1 MDAMDYNT
9 NEEANILAKLGI
21 LNSTLEC
28 PNKKGRS
35 KMDVKNISVRSMK
48 HARAG
53 NSGALDEDS
62 SDDCLFD
69 NERFTNN
76 HRKIRKNRRSMRQDE
91 TDEQRYSVWHHF
103 ALFCSF
109 LFIGLSTTIRDST
122 LSNFASSNL
131 SQIDERSDFI
141 SGFSTVHG
149 FSIVVGS
156 ILAGLIFVRFN
167 STLVIPLIMIISM
180 LFIGGLLIS
189 GAAGNRQRIFFC
201 IYMAIS
207 LGSLLG
213 SVLNPPVEPI
223 HYFAYGETKSNHS
236 INKRE
241 TVINETTLLSTTLP
255 PPVMNATNSTI
266 TSTTTIIANP
276 SQENE
281 IVFKTKTEENMIKRK
296 EAERRRKE
304 KEEEERKKALEDAK
318 AETSTISTTTMANS
332 TNSSTTSTTTITSP
346 TTTETTT
353 TTTTTPAPTTTTTT
367 PATTTTQSTTPSTT
381 SNSNL
386 APIASASVVLPT
398 EINTPFTSK
407 DSRDSASQD
416 NMTQPMWNVWPK
428 IGPVI
433 RRPTGHSA
441 HIAALVLMSAF
452 ILPSLL
458 GFCCC
463 QFILTTAADIPMLEM
478 SQRAKQQQS
487 SATEP
492 IGCKILSGIV
502 WAIHAMLESLILIFL
517 PFQLLATADKTAGA
531 ISIIPVTA
539 LVHFP
544 SIFCRL
550 LFAYRPGIGSHAKVI
565 HLFYLISLLLSVI
578 VQHALPPS
586 NIQICAEVLLSGL
599 FASTIPLM
607 VYCWQANFLEAN
619 PMHIS
624 SRFLVYTSLGRLIA
638 PYFFT
643 WLISNDSKE
652 LPDIITPFYNSFLL
666 LQAIGYAV
674 FIFLVTSAH
683 KARRQMQI
691 IQLSGAINGQPST
704 SNGSKTNTA
713 KVKGQYKALM
723 EEIDGSSDEGGDLAM
738 DIISADDSDSD
749 RSFV

>member
-1 MDAMDYNT
+1 MDYNT

-35 KMDVKNISVRSMK
+35 KMDIKNISARSMK
-48 HARAG
+48 HTRAG
-53 NSGALDEDS
+53 NSGVLDEDS

-69 NERFTNN
+69 N
-76 HRKIRKNRRSMRQDE
+76 
-91 TDEQRYSVWHHF
+91 
-103 ALFCSF
+103 
-109 LFIGLSTTIRDST
+109 GLSTTILDST
-122 LSNFASSNL
+122 LSNFAASNL
-131 SQIDERSDFI
+131 SQIDERADFI

-149 FSIVVGS
+149 FCIVVGS
-156 ILAGLIFVRFN
+156 ILA
-167 STLVIPLIMIISM
+167 
-180 LFIGGLLIS
+180 GGLLIS

-213 SVLNPPVEPI
+213 SILNPPVEPI
-223 HYFAYGETKSNHS
+223 HYSTYVETQSNHS

-241 TVINETTLLSTTLP
+241 TVINDTMVLSTTLP
-255 PPVMNATNSTI
+255 PPVINATNSTI
-266 TSTTTIIANP
+266 TSTTITAANP
-276 SQENE
+276 SLENE

-304 KEEEERKKALEDAK
+304 KEEEERKKALEESK
-318 AETSTISTTTMANS
+318 AETSTTSTTTTSTTTMANS
-332 TNSSTTSTTTITSP
+332 TNSPTISTTTITTS
-346 TTTETTT
+346 
-353 TTTTTPAPTTTTTT
+353 
-367 PATTTTQSTTPSTT
+367 TPST
-381 SNSNL
+381 SIGNF
-386 APIASASVVLPT
+386 APIASAPVVPPT
-398 EINTPFTSK
+398 EVSTSFTSK
-407 DSRDSASQD
+407 DLRDSASQE

-428 IGPVI
+428 IAPVI

-441 HIAALVLMSAF
+441 HIAALVLMSAL

-478 SQRAKQQQS
+478 SQRAKQQQR

-492 IGCKILSGIV
+492 IGCRILSGMI
-502 WAIHAMLESLILIFL
+502 WAIHAMLESLILVFL
-517 PFQLLATADKTAGA
+517 PFQLLAIVDKTAGA
-531 ISIIPVTA
+531 ISIIPVTT

-550 LFAYRPGIGSHAKVI
+550 LFAFRPGVGSHANVI
-565 HLFYLISLLLSVI
+565 HSFYLVSLLLSVI
-578 VQHALPPS
+578 LQHALPPS
-586 NIQICAEVLLSGL
+586 DIQICAVVLLSGL
-599 FASTIPLM
+599 FASSIPLM
-607 VYCWQANFLEAN
+607 VYCWQSNFLEAN

-638 PYFFT
+638 PYIFT
-643 WLISNDSKE
+643 WLISSNSKE
-652 LPDIITPFYNSFLL
+652 LPDIIAPFYNSFLL
-666 LQAIGYAV
+666 FQAIGYAV

-683 KARRQMQI
+683 KAKRQMQI

-704 SNGSKTNTA
+704 SNASKTNTVTA
-713 KVKGQYKALM
+713 KVKGQYKALI